1 VDNLVGSSGE
11 FGLLFALLINKPGG
25 SDIDGEPALSF
36 DDVQG
41 MFLNMT
47 LPTGWQTWKKRRVDW
62 TVRTT
67 GLLLSAAKEY
77 HAQKRS
83 AS

>member
-1 VDNLVGSSGE
+1 
-11 FGLLFALLINKPGG
+11 
-25 SDIDGEPALSF
+25 
-36 DDVQG
+36 

-47 LPTGWQTWKKRRVDW
+47 LPTGWQTWKKRCVDW
-62 TVRTT
+62 TVHTT